1 MPTITGTY
9 RRGGGTPE
17 RGWLLF
23 TPTAAITDGEEVI
36 LPSAERV
43 PLEVDGTFEV
53 DLEATDDTS
62 WIPTG
67 WVWQIDERLP
77 GGRTWNFELT
87 ADTDI
92 GDLIPVEVPDSFL
105 PWVFTADATT
115 TAPGTDADVVVT
127 HVGNA
132 VGFTFEIPRGDKG
145 ETGDEGP
152 PNVLSIGTVTTEAP
166 GDPATA
172 EITGTSPAQ
181 VLNLGIP
188 EGDKGDKGDQGDPGP
203 TTDLSVGT
211 VTTGAPGSSAAA
223 TITGTPP
230 TLELDLTIPR
240 GDVGATGPANALA
253 IGTVTTGAPGSSA
266 AATITGTP
274 PSQTLDLTIPRGDVG
289 ATGMPSS
296 LYDAKGDIIAATAN
310 DTPARVA
317 VGANGTLLVADS
329 TASTGVAWRAPS
341 PITASAIG
349 VTLDRANPVYTF
361 TSGSVTATL
370 PTAATHTGVRFL
382 IRNAGSGTVTVSGI
396 TGLTIPGAGYVDVVS
411 DGSAWMVLE
420 GAYATS
426 AVGLASYRWNQA
438 SSNWRLIAYD
448 SGWRTITAI
457 TSGGVVTGD
466 ALTASWQPLS
476 GVAGLVRARRV
487 MHTTYFIARFVQVT
501 TTTPTTGLWVPTSG
515 FESQVNS
522 YQPIATNSTPIYHAT
537 TAGITYGTV
546 AAGSYVQGM
555 AVWDTFPTLPT
566 SLPGTQATAPV

>member
-43 PLEVDGTFEV
+43 PLEVDGSFEV

-67 WVWQIDERLP
+67 WVWRIDERLP

-92 GDLIPVEVPDSFL
+92 GDLIPVEVPDSYL

-115 TAPGTDADVVVT
+115 TAPGTDADVDVT

-132 VGFTFEIPRGDKG
+132 VGFAFGVPRGDKG
-145 ETGDEGP
+145 DTGDEGP

-211 VTTGAPGSSAAA
+211 VTTGAPGSSASAA
-223 TITGTPP
+223 ITGTPP

-240 GDVGATGPANALA
+240 GDVGATGPANELS
-253 IGTVTTGAPGSSA
+253 IGTVTTGAAGGVAS
-266 AATITGTP
+266 ATITGTP
-274 PSQTLDLTIPRGDVG
+274 PTQTLDLTIPQGAQGVAGDVAPG
-289 ATGMPSS
+289 NIGNLLP
-296 LYDAKGDIIAATAN
+296 LN
-310 DTPARVA
+310 V
-317 VGANGTLLVADS
+317 ANGS
-329 TASTGVAWRAPS
+329 E
-341 PITASAIG
+341 
-349 VTLDRANPVYTF
+349 
-361 TSGSVTATL
+361 
-370 PTAATHTGVRFL
+370 
-382 IRNAGSGTVTVSGI
+382 SGTVTSI
-396 TGLTIPGAGYVDVVS
+396 
-411 DGSAWMVLE
+411 AW
-420 GAYATS
+420 
-426 AVGLASYRWNQA
+426 R
-438 SSNWRLIAYD
+438 
-448 SGWRTITAI
+448 
-457 TSGGVVTGD
+457 
-466 ALTASWQPLS
+466 
-476 GVAGLVRARRV
+476 
-487 MHTTYFIARFVQVT
+487 
-501 TTTPTTGLWVPTSG
+501 SG
-515 FESQVNS
+515 FTSVS
-522 YQPIATNSTPIYHAT
+522 S
-537 TAGITYGTV
+537 V
-546 AAGSYVQGM
+546 ANAAVQG
-555 AVWDTFPTLPT
+555 AR
-566 SLPGTQATAPV
+566 AI